1 MGRCHYVPL
10 RRRHNIP
17 IRRPEDVPLRRLG
30 EVLLRHHWVFH
41 LRRTC
46 DLAGT
51 YKETSLRRRHDVSLP
66 GGLNAPFSK
75 CPLILYT
82 KCHNNNIIKLGR
94 SKTTNFRVLMNYC
107 PRMADLLFV
116 HKKHP
121 VLNKKVYKVKD
132 DIQSGVFS
140 VSKQIQGIIQD
151 I

>member
-1 MGRCHYVPL
+1 
-10 RRRHNIP
+10 
-17 IRRPEDVPLRRLG
+17 
-30 EVLLRHHWVFH
+30 
-41 LRRTC
+41 
-46 DLAGT
+46 
-51 YKETSLRRRHDVSLP
+51 
-66 GGLNAPFSK
+66 
-75 CPLILYT
+75 
-82 KCHNNNIIKLGR
+82 
-94 SKTTNFRVLMNYC
+94 MNYC